1 MFFTFSIFPNGH
13 LSSNGVAQDLQMEAK
28 LPKENFETPSNL
40 RHLIL
45 FVTIPSMLKQGIST
59 STSSFFSFFG
69 LLYLQLGLQILLNFP
84 EFSSLQTT
92 SIFINCQTFS
102 TFSTFKVQL
111 LSKFLKFLK
120 FDFLI
125 FHYSQLFQIQFSR
138 GSIFLTF
145 SNLFCPTS

>member
-1 MFFTFSIFPNGH
+1 MHMLDCGEMRIQQSW
-13 LSSNGVAQDLQMEAK
+13 DLKMEAK

-40 RHLIL
+40 RHLII
-45 FVTIPSMLKQGIST
+45 FVAIPSMLKQGIST
-59 STSSFFSFFG
+59 STSSCFFW
-69 LLYLQLGLQILLNFP
+69 LLHLQLGLQILFNFP

-92 SIFINCQTFS
+92 SIFIDCQTFS

-125 FHYSQLFQIQFSR
+125 FHYSQLSQ
-138 GSIFLTF
+138 
-145 SNLFCPTS
+145 LF